1 MARRELFLLDK
12 DILEVE
18 KKKRKLSKE
27 IILLLAGLSI
37 LMFFANMFFGATIP
51 MKSEG
56 ILVWWIGVL
65 GATVISIKDSS
76 SPDEILISLYFMF
89 SLFCVMTFSFLPAL
103 YAGILVGAVAFSMAR
118 AEIKNLI

>member
-1 MARRELFLLDK
+1 
-12 DILEVE
+12 
-18 KKKRKLSKE
+18 
-27 IILLLAGLSI
+27 
-37 LMFFANMFFGATIP
+37 MFFACMVFGATMS
-51 MKSEG
+51 MKLEG
-56 ILVWWIGVL
+56 IVVWWIGVL